1 MEGEHGKQH
10 VGNPTRICAPKIRIR
25 VSSRAVLIFCFSSK
39 RGLASVRRERATALH
54 GLAECSSRRPDTG
67 KHSDSEVALRPFGFR
82 STAHSNAATWP

>member
-1 MEGEHGKQH
+1 MAVELGRGILGKDKEGCVMDGEHGKQH

-67 KHSDSEVALRPFGFR
+67 KHSDS
-82 STAHSNAATWP
+82 T